1 MSQAIFSYTTGKYQ
15 VSAISDGTMQASL
28 SLLTDIHHDDAV
40 ELQRQAGIAQP
51 GDIHVFCYLIRG
63 QGRVILVDT
72 GMGKRDAQS
81 GKLLPHLEL
90 AGVTPDD
97 IDTLLLTHAHP
108 DHIGG
113 LLDSAGQ
120 PVFRHARLCLSHSEA
135 AFWQDD
141 AAISQ
146 LSERA
151 QLNAALVRRT
161 LQAYGPRLQL
171 MADEEISPGIRAL
184 ALPGH
189 TPGHCGFRIDSDGER
204 LLIWGDIVHYP
215 PVQLACPQVSIAF
228 DIDPVMARESRQRIL
243 QQVAAENTVI
253 AGMHFG
259 ASGFARIVALANGGY
274 TASYV
279 SASHDGEAGEP

>member
-1 MSQAIFSYTTGKYQ
+1 MSAIFSYTTGKYQ

-81 GKLLPHLEL
+81 GKLLPHLQL

-113 LLDSAGQ
+113 LLDSA
-120 PVFRHARLCLSHSEA
+120 VSRSFA
-135 AFWQDD
+135 
-141 AAISQ
+141 
-146 LSERA
+146 
-151 QLNAALVRRT
+151 
-161 LQAYGPRLQL
+161 
-171 MADEEISPGIRAL
+171 MPG
-184 ALPGH
+184 
-189 TPGHCGFRIDSDGER
+189 
-204 LLIWGDIVHYP
+204 
-215 PVQLACPQVSIAF
+215 
-228 DIDPVMARESRQRIL
+228 
-243 QQVAAENTVI
+243 
-253 AGMHFG
+253 
-259 ASGFARIVALANGGY
+259 
-274 TASYV
+274 
-279 SASHDGEAGEP
+279 SASATAKPPSGRMMRRSAS